1 MSRYKMSEDDK
12 KIKIGITINTE
23 LLQLLEKYLIDK
35 NVNRSKYIE
44 NIIKEDIIR
53 RGYVIKNKFE

>member
-1 MSRYKMSEDDK
+1 MPRYKMSEDDK